1 MEVKDIGQGR
11 QLSLDFNTS
20 NNVLETQ
27 QSTDVIDKTT
37 DKSSSEKKLTE
48 KDVKKAVDKL
58 NKLLEDKAT
67 HLKYEVCGK
76 FNDITV
82 QIIDDKTN
90 KVIKEIPPKK
100 IIEMVDKLCEL
111 AGVFLDKKV

>member
-48 KDVKKAVDKL
+48 KS
-58 NKLLEDKAT
+58 
-67 HLKYEVCGK
+67 CR
-76 FNDITV
+76 
-82 QIIDDKTN
+82 
-90 KVIKEIPPKK
+90 
-100 IIEMVDKLCEL
+100 
-111 AGVFLDKKV
+111 